1 MGIIYKK
8 LSNMSIATKKQNL
21 SKRNEPR
28 LFIMEVTK

>member
-1 MGIIYKK
+1 MGIFYKK
-8 LSNMSIATKKQNL
+8 VLKYEHNYKKQNL